1 MTFSRSTLAL
11 VAAASALIGAG
22 AMWGGER
29 LAQRGAPVSYGQARG
44 YVLDHPEM
52 LRGLVDT
59 VRERYTGETIAAN
72 RKAIVEPYAGAWAG
86 NPKGDVTIVE
96 YFDYNCG
103 YCRAMLPTI
112 ATLLAS
118 DPKLRIVYREWPI
131 LSPESGDAAKLS
143 LLAAEQNR
151 FAAFHTA
158 LYNGGPVTPASM
170 AAAAKSAGVDA
181 SKLPGITARAD
192 AELDRNMKMAHDLG
206 ASGTPTWVIGNK
218 VISAAMP
225 LEAMQ
230 AAIAEARAGH

>member
-86 NPKGDVTIVE
+86 HPKGDETIVE

-118 DPKLRIVYREWPI
+118 DPKLRIV
-131 LSPESGDAAKLS
+131 
-143 LLAAEQNR
+143 
-151 FAAFHTA
+151 
-158 LYNGGPVTPASM
+158 
-170 AAAAKSAGVDA
+170 
-181 SKLPGITARAD
+181 
-192 AELDRNMKMAHDLG
+192 
-206 ASGTPTWVIGNK
+206 
-218 VISAAMP
+218 
-225 LEAMQ
+225 
-230 AAIAEARAGH
+230 